1 MASQGLIK
9 FISINLPEIL
19 TKRHL
24 GGVILKMQPLAK
36 LIFVSCASKRQK
48 LKKFFIL
55 EIFLI
60 LDVLISRS

>member
-24 GGVILKMQPLAK
+24 GGVMLKKKHVAK
-36 LIFVSCASKRQK
+36 LIFVSCDPNVKN
-48 LKKFFIL
+48 
-55 EIFLI
+55 
-60 LDVLISRS
+60 